1 MTTRKIKVEATIMV
15 SFFIDFDDS
24 ELDEDVEFDLDDD
37 ETSEKV
43 VEAAE
48 KFVEEHLPVDFSMES
63 FQHDNLSDDPEDVR
77 AASG

>member
-48 KFVEEHLPVDFSMES
+48 KFVEEHLPADFNMES
-63 FQHDNLSDDPEDVR
+63 FQHDNLSDSRDV
-77 AASG
+77 